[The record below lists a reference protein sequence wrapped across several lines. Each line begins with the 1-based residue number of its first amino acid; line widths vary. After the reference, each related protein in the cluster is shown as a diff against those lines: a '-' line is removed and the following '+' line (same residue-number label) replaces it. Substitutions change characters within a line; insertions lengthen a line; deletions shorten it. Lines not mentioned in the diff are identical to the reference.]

1 MLLPLLGFLVAGLAA
16 ALLLVPLAR
25 VLSDRVGLVDRP
37 TPDRWHK
44 RSVGKLGGVAMAAA
58 VALIWPW
65 TGLPATAGPLLLTT
79 GLMFTLGLIDDLRPV
94 RPTTKLIGQVMVV
107 SLLLYLAPPIG
118 ITGNVLLD
126 HALAFFWVLGLTN
139 AFNLLD
145 NIDGLSAG
153 IAAIAAG
160 FLTVTVVSA
169 DPALQPLAL
178 ALAAFVGVCVGFLVY
193 NFQPASIF
201 MGDSGSHLVGFFVS
215 AATLT
220 ALPHLD
226 ARSLVPTVAAPVV
239 TLLIP
244 IFDTAFVTITRGL
257 TGRSIFSGGRDHTSH
272 RLVALGMSERRT
284 VLVLYGLAIVGGA
297 IGLLFHA
304 DSARY
309 GWGLAVLYVA
319 VLSSLGLYLGHRD
332 AATAD
337 HDVADVSRTLPGE
350 LAIRYRTY
358 EVLLDAVLIGVAYY
372 LAFGLR
378 FAEPEFSHFLP
389 YFGQSLPLVLAL
401 QLGGLYLSGKYRQVW
416 RGFGTGEAAAILRG
430 VGLGMAATLVAVLY
444 AYRFEGFSRAVFLLD
459 AALLTAG
466 LIATRAALSAVDDFL
481 RRQRAGGRQAL
492 IVGAGRGGALAVREL
507 LQNPALGLIPM
518 GFLDDDPSKR
528 RQRVDGYRVVGRVCD
543 IEQILSRSGGSIGA
557 VVIAIRDLPEA
568 ALTDVIGAC
577 DRAGVPVRR
586 MRFALE
592 DTDWRDRTPGVV
604 RFPGR

>member
-220 ALPHLD
+220 AMPHLD

-401 QLGGLYLSGKYRQVW
+401 QLGGLYLSGKYRQVSD
-416 RGFGTGEAAAILRG
+416 RNDHGAN
-430 VGLGMAATLVAVLY
+430 
-444 AYRFEGFSRAVFLLD
+444 
-459 AALLTAG
+459 
-466 LIATRAALSAVDDFL
+466 RAA
-481 RRQRAGGRQAL
+481 
-492 IVGAGRGGALAVREL
+492 
-507 LQNPALGLIPM
+507 
-518 GFLDDDPSKR
+518 
-528 RQRVDGYRVVGRVCD
+528 
-543 IEQILSRSGGSIGA
+543 
-557 VVIAIRDLPEA
+557 
-568 ALTDVIGAC
+568 
-577 DRAGVPVRR
+577 
-586 MRFALE
+586 
-592 DTDWRDRTPGVV
+592 
-604 RFPGR
+604 

>member
-1 MLLPLLGFLVAGLAA
+1 
-16 ALLLVPLAR
+16 
-25 VLSDRVGLVDRP
+25 
-37 TPDRWHK
+37 
-44 RSVGKLGGVAMAAA
+44 
-58 VALIWPW
+58 
-65 TGLPATAGPLLLTT
+65 
-79 GLMFTLGLIDDLRPV
+79 
-94 RPTTKLIGQVMVV
+94 MVV